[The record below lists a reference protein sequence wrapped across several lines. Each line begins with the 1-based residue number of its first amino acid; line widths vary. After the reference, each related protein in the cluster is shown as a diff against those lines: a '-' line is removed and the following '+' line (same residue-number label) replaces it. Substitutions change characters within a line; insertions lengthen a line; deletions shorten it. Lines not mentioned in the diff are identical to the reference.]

1 MKKQVPLWQHTVGR
15 IKNTGGLLPA
25 EVRKVMLMV
34 YRLVVD
40 TLAFKMHANIS
51 FLNDKK
57 KMNNKNI

>member
-1 MKKQVPLWQHTVGR
+1 MGG
-15 IKNTGGLLPA
+15 KNTGLLPA

-34 YRLVVD
+34 YGLVVD

-57 KMNNKNI
+57 KKRTNSKNT